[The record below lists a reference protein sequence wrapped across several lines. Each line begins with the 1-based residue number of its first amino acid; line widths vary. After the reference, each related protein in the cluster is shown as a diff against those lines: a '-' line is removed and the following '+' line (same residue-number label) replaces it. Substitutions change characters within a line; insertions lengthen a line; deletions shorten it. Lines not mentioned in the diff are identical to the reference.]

1 MFFEFSHGGH
11 ALAKGADNARA
22 EGRRDIVTAAQAG
35 IDFDPDTMTPFRY
48 LIDKVGADD
57 LLPVSPATVAALD
70 KLGEAIVKQQPPPVP
85 SAVVDGPDPDP
96 DSNIPPIFT
105 YWSQFIDHELTART
119 DRNEMVS
126 DITVDD
132 ADLKPVDR
140 AVVERDLLNR
150 RTPALDLD
158 VIYGDGSPDDRSHG
172 FPGGFD
178 GMFPGGPRQGFPG
191 GPGGMFPGGPGHGFP
206 AGPGGGFPG
215 APDHGFPAGPGQDA
229 DQARERNIQLAR
241 KMRDG
246 AKMRIGT
253 AKVALNPAG
262 QPVGPVPPPAADLN
276 RDLPRIGA
284 LLAQGVVKKED
295 FPESLQNSDTFTQ
308 RAFIGDPRNDENL
321 VVAQFHVAMLRFH
334 NAVVDWL
341 LAQDPQ
347 RDRRDTDRL
356 FEDARKIVRW
366 TFQWLVVNQFLK
378 TLLREDVVNQ
388 VVKDGAKLYQNERR
402 DHREPYMPVEFS
414 VACYRFGHSM
424 IRNGYDYNR
433 NFGRKPEGGPGFV
446 LPNASLSLL
455 FLFTGKSRTPF
466 NPTGATT
473 PPQVLPHNWIIEWDR
488 FDGTSPVPDND
499 PPLPNSTK
507 QPTRLAHKI
516 DTHLSPRL
524 ALMSNEVADPKAT
537 DRVSLLL
544 QHLARR
550 NLRRGYQLSLPTGQ
564 AMARAAG
571 VAPMS
576 REELGQDSSADMN
589 QAMNEGG
596 FFDRTPLWFYILKEA
611 EVREKGQRLGEVGSR
626 VVAETFIG
634 VLLADPGSYL
644 SQKPDWNPSQPTP
657 NAGGPLKLPNGS
669 TIGTITDLFRFAGV
683 AV

>member
-11 ALAKGADNARA
+11 ALANGADNARA
-22 EGRRDIVTAAQAG
+22 ENRRDIVTAKQAG

-48 LIDKVGADD
+48 LIDQVGPDD

-70 KLGEAIVKQQPPPVP
+70 KLGEAIVKQQP
-85 SAVVDGPDPDP
+85 AADVDKQDPDP
-96 DSNIPPIFT
+96 DANIPPIFT

-119 DRNEMVS
+119 DRNETVS

-132 ADLKPVDR
+132 ANLKPADR

-158 VIYGDGSPDDRSHG
+158 VLYGDGAPGGHGRGFPGWFGKGFPAGPDRGFPTSFGGG
-172 FPGGFD
+172 FPGGPD
-178 GMFPGGPRQGFPG
+178 RGFPG
-191 GPGGMFPGGPGHGFP
+191 GPGGGVPGGHGP
-206 AGPGGGFPG
+206 
-215 APDHGFPAGPGQDA
+215 
-229 DQARERNIQLAR
+229 DQAWDRNAQLAR

-246 AKMRIGT
+246 AKMRVGT
-253 AKVALNPAG
+253 AKLVLNPTTN
-262 QPVGPVPPPAADLN
+262 QPVGPVPPPEADLN
-276 RDLPRIGA
+276 RDLPRIGT

-295 FPESLQNSDTFTQ
+295 FPESLQKSDTFNQ

-356 FEDARKIVRW
+356 FEDARRIVRW

-378 TLLREDVVNQ
+378 TLLREDVVAQ
-388 VVKDGAKLYQNERR
+388 VVKDGAKLYRNERR
-402 DHREPYMPVEFS
+402 DQREPYMPVEFS

-424 IRNGYDYNR
+424 IRNAYDYNR
-433 NFGRKPEGGPGFV
+433 NFGRKPEGGPGFII
-446 LPNASLSLL
+446 PSASLSLL

-466 NPTGATT
+466 NPTGAAT

-488 FDGTSPVPDND
+488 FDGTSPHDGSDGEPA
-499 PPLPNSTK
+499 
-507 QPTRLAHKI
+507 RLAHKI

-524 ALMSNEVADPKAT
+524 ARMSNEVADPAAT

-564 AMARAAG
+564 AMARAVG
-571 VAPMS
+571 VVPMT
-576 REELGQDSSADMN
+576 REELSQDSSAEMN
-589 QAMNEGG
+589 QAMDEGG
-596 FFDRTPLWFYILKEA
+596 FFERTPLWFYILKEA

-634 VLLADPGSYL
+634 VLLADPESYL
-644 SQKPDWNPSQPTP
+644 AQNRGWDPSQPVP
-657 NAGGPLKLPNGS
+657 WAGGGPLKLPNGN

-683 AV
+683 AA

>member
-1 MFFEFSHGGH
+1 MFFEFSHGGQ
-11 ALAKGADNARA
+11 ALAKGADNVRI
-22 EGRRDIVTAAQAG
+22 EGRRDMVTLAQAG

-48 LIDKVGADD
+48 LINTAGPDD
-57 LLPVSPATVAALD
+57 LLVVGPATVAALD
-70 KLGEAIVKQQPPPVP
+70 KLGEAIVKQQPAP
-85 SAVVDGPDPDP
+85 AVDNLDPDA
-96 DSNIPPIFT
+96 DAAIPPIFT

-119 DRNEMVS
+119 DRNEAVS
-126 DITVDD
+126 DITVD
-132 ADLKPVDR
+132 AASLTPVDR

-158 VIYGDGSPDDRSHG
+158 VLYGDGSPGDRGRG
-172 FPGGFD
+172 FPNGFGGI
-178 GMFPGGPRQGFPG
+178 FPG
-191 GPGGMFPGGPGHGFP
+191 GPGPGFP
-206 AGPGGGFPG
+206 AGPGGGIPG
-215 APDHGFPAGPGQDA
+215 AAGHDA
-229 DQARERNIQLAR
+229 DQARDRNIQLAR

-246 AKMRIGT
+246 AKMRVGT
-253 AKVALNPAG
+253 ARVVTGADG
-262 QPVGPVPPPAADLN
+262 QPVGPVPPPASDLN

-284 LLAQGVVKKED
+284 LLALGVVKEED
-295 FPESLQNSDTFTQ
+295 FPESLQKSGTFKQ

-347 RDRRDTDRL
+347 RDRRDTERL
-356 FEDARKIVRW
+356 FEDARRIVRW
-366 TFQWLVVNQFLK
+366 TFQWLTINQFLK
-378 TLLREDVVNQ
+378 TLLRPDVVDR
-388 VVKDGAKLYQNERR
+388 VSKEGATLYRNEQR

-424 IRNGYDYNR
+424 IRNAYDYNR

-446 LPNASLSLL
+446 LPKAGLTLL
-455 FLFTGKSRTPF
+455 FLFTGKSATPF
-466 NPTGATT
+466 DPTGGKA
-473 PPQVLPHNWIIEWDR
+473 PAQVLPHNWIIEWDR

-499 PPLPNSTK
+499 PSLPDGTK
-507 QPTRLAHKI
+507 QPARLAHKI

-564 AMARAAG
+564 AMTRAVGA
-571 VAPMS
+571 APLS
-576 REELGQDSSADMN
+576 REELSQDNSAEMN

-634 VLLADPGSYL
+634 VLLADPESYFA
-644 SQKPDWNPSQPTP
+644 QNRGWDPSQPTP
-657 NAGGPLKLPNGS
+657 GTRGPLKLPDGRTIS
-669 TIGTITDLFRFAGV
+669 TISDLFRFAGV

>member
-11 ALAKGADNARA
+11 ALAKGADTARA
-22 EGRRDIVTAAQAG
+22 GRRDIVTLKQAG

-48 LIDKVGADD
+48 LIEKVGPDD

-70 KLGEAIVKQQPPPVP
+70 KLGEAIVKQQ
-85 SAVVDGPDPDP
+85 SQADTDKADTAKDDLNPDA
-96 DSNIPPIFT
+96 NIPPIFT

-119 DRNEMVS
+119 DRNEAVS

-158 VIYGDGSPDDRSHG
+158 VLYGDGA
-172 FPGGFD
+172 PGK
-178 GMFPGGPRQGFPG
+178 PGRGLPG
-191 GPGGMFPGGPGHGFP
+191 WFGKGFP
-206 AGPGGGFPG
+206 ADRGREFPTSFGGGFPVG
-215 APDHGFPAGPGQDA
+215 PNGGPGDRGHGA
-229 DQARERNIQLAR
+229 DQAWDRNAQLAR

-253 AKVALNPAG
+253 AELVLNAG

-284 LLAQGVVKKED
+284 LLAQGIVKKED
-295 FPESLQNSDTFTQ
+295 FPESLQSSDTFKQ

-321 VVAQFHVAMLRFH
+321 AVAQFHVAMLRFH

-356 FEDARKIVRW
+356 FEDARRIVRW

-388 VVKDGAKLYQNERR
+388 VVKDGATLYRAQR

-414 VACYRFGHSM
+414 AACYRFGHSM
-424 IRNGYDYNR
+424 IRNAYDYNR
-433 NFGRKPEGGPGFV
+433 NFGRKPEGGPGFIA
-446 LPNASLSLL
+446 PTASLSLL
-455 FLFTGKSRTPF
+455 FLFTGKSQKPF
-466 NPTGATT
+466 NPTGAAK

-488 FDGTSPVPDND
+488 FDGTSPHDGSD
-499 PPLPNSTK
+499 G
-507 QPTRLAHKI
+507 QPARLAHKI

-524 ALMSNEVADPKAT
+524 ARMSNEVADPTAE

-564 AMARAAG
+564 AMARAVGAT
-571 VAPMS
+571 PMS
-576 REELGQDSSADMN
+576 REELSQDSNADTN
-589 QAMNEGG
+589 QAMDEGG
-596 FFDRTPLWFYILKEA
+596 FFERTPLWFYILKEA
-611 EVREKGQRLGEVGSR
+611 EVREKGQRVGEVGSR

-634 VLLADPGSYL
+634 VLLADPESYL
-644 SQKPDWNPSQPTP
+644 AQNRGWDPSQPVP
-657 NAGGPLKLPNGS
+657 WAGGGPLKLPNGR
-669 TIGTITDLFRFAGV
+669 TIGTISDLFRFAGV

>member
-11 ALAKGADNARA
+11 ALAKGAGGARA
-22 EGRRDIVTAAQAG
+22 KGQRDTISLVDAG

-48 LIDKVGADD
+48 LIDKVGPDD

-70 KLGEAIVKQQPPPVP
+70 KLGEAIVKQQ
-85 SAVVDGPDPDP
+85 SKADTDKADTAKDDLNPDA
-96 DSNIPPIFT
+96 NIPPIFT

-119 DRNEMVS
+119 DRNEAVS

-132 ADLKPVDR
+132 ANLKPVDR

-158 VIYGDGSPDDRSHG
+158 VLYGDGAPGKPGRSFPAWFGKG
-172 FPGGFD
+172 FPVGPDREFPTSFGGGFL
-178 GMFPGGPRQGFPG
+178 G
-191 GPGGMFPGGPGHGFP
+191 GPGQGPS
-206 AGPGGGFPG
+206 GPGGGFPG
-215 APDHGFPAGPGQDA
+215 SRGHGADHAWD
-229 DQARERNIQLAR
+229 RNTRLAR

-253 AKVALNPAG
+253 AELVLNAATN
-262 QPVGPVPPPAADLN
+262 QPVGPVPPPAADLD

-284 LLAQGVVKKED
+284 LLAQGIVKKED
-295 FPESLQNSDTFTQ
+295 FPESLQKSDTFKQ

-321 VVAQFHVAMLRFH
+321 AVAQFHVAMLRFH

-356 FEDARKIVRW
+356 FEDARRIVRW

-388 VVKDGAKLYQNERR
+388 VVKDGAKLYRNEQR

-424 IRNGYDYNR
+424 IRNAYDYNR
-433 NFGRKPEGGPGFV
+433 NFGRKPEGGPGFII
-446 LPNASLSLL
+446 PSASLNLL

-466 NPTGATT
+466 NPAGATP

-488 FDGTSPVPDND
+488 FDGTSPVPEND
-499 PPLPNSTK
+499 PPLPDGTK
-507 QPTRLAHKI
+507 QPARLAHKI

-524 ALMSNEVADPKAT
+524 ARMSNEVADPEAL

-564 AMARAAG
+564 AMARAVGAT
-571 VAPMS
+571 PMT
-576 REELGQDSSADMN
+576 REELGQDNSAEMN

-596 FFDRTPLWFYILKEA
+596 FFDRTPLWLYILKEA

-634 VLLADPGSYL
+634 VLLADPESYL
-644 SQKPDWNPSQPTP
+644 AQNRGWDPSQPVP
-657 NAGGPLKLPNGS
+657 WAGGGPLKLPNGR
-669 TIGTITDLFRFAGV
+669 TITTISDLFRFAGV